1 MTGYIKISSASVG
14 RGGPW
19 LRPPRG
25 ATAPQLPRR
34 GRVREREGSLRA
46 GSGGGGGGRGRV
58 EELRKVVA
66 SPRRAA
72 ERDFSPVPAVVRSGC
87 AVSGARTP
95 SARFHRL
102 LHMHL
107 QFTQGFILWVRLYI
121 FLNMLRYTQYSLLTS
136 TRQHFT
142 VFFLCIH
149 SHLLRVFCS
158 SHFRSACP
166 FIETF
171 LHIVTSFLAGSF
183 SNFCCQP
190 LTISL
195 KFPTAQHLSGIPYL
209 TV

>member
-1 MTGYIKISSASVG
+1 MFEFVHRSKVMTGYIKISSASVG

-72 ERDFSPVPAVVRSGC
+72 EPPRDFSPVPAVVRSGC

-107 QFTQGFILWVRLYI
+107 QFTRIYFGSGY
-121 FLNMLRYTQYSLLTS
+121 N
-136 TRQHFT
+136 T
-142 VFFLCIH
+142 VFFINKHSSTFYSIFLVHSFALAACVLFFTLPLC
-149 SHLLRVFCS
+149 
-158 SHFRSACP
+158 
-166 FIETF
+166 
-171 LHIVTSFLAGSF
+171 
-183 SNFCCQP
+183 
-190 LTISL
+190 
-195 KFPTAQHLSGIPYL
+195 LSVY
-209 TV
+209 